1 VAAKFAREKSAPAAS
16 APIPSYGPPLFKA
29 DAANLAFAADMEGG
43 NGAASLGEAR
53 DLSADVEY
61 RIVAR
66 R

>member
-1 VAAKFAREKSAPAAS
+1 MWLRSLRAKKSAPAAP

-53 DLSADVEY
+53 DRLRGQTGHCA
-61 RIVAR
+61 
-66 R
+66 